1 MPQLVSYE
9 DLARVMD
16 VQPKS
21 IAGLVAKGMPHEARG
36 QYDVGRCLA
45 WYVRYLHAQMHR
57 SGITEEERN
66 SGVNLRVERH
76 RLLKAQADLS
86 ELDLLERSGKIIPI
100 SVYEQL
106 LIGWAITIRQRVL
119 ALPSRL
125 SGMLVGLDR
134 RGVQEAIEREC
145 RDMLMILSK
154 EGNGDRN
161 SASAATEGAVGVG
174 SKNKRVLQGSGIP
187 EDKPMGR

>member
-100 SVYEQL
+100 SVYEKL

-161 SASAATEGAVGVG
+161 SASAATAGAVGVG
-174 SKNKRVLQGSGIP
+174 PKNKRVLQGSGVP
-187 EDKPMGR
+187 EDKPVGR

>member
-1 MPQLVSYE
+1 MPQLVSFE

-36 QYDVGRCLA
+36 EYDVGRCLA

-86 ELDLLERSGKIIPI
+86 ELDLLERSGRIIPI
-100 SVYEQL
+100 AVYEKL

-134 RGVQEAIEREC
+134 RGVQDVIEREC

-161 SASAATEGAVGVG
+161 STAAATDVAVAGG
-174 SKNKRVLQGSGIP
+174 PQDKRVLRSSGVP
-187 EDKPMGR
+187 KDKPVGG

>member
-1 MPQLVSYE
+1 MPQLVSYD

-21 IAGLVAKGMPHEARG
+21 IADLVAKGMPHEARN

-45 WYVRYLHAQMHR
+45 WYIRYLHAQMNR

-76 RLLKAQADLS
+76 RLMKITADLA
-86 ELDLLERSGKIIPI
+86 ELELNERLGKLIPI
-100 SVYEQL
+100 SVYEKL
-106 LIGWAITIRQRVL
+106 LIGWAVTIRQRVL
-119 ALPSRL
+119 SLPARL
-125 SGMLVGLDR
+125 SNMLVGLDR
-134 RGVQEAIEREC
+134 RAIQDVIDREG

-154 EGNGDRN
+154 ERWADLPITG
-161 SASAATEGAVGVG
+161 
-174 SKNKRVLQGSGIP
+174 
-187 EDKPMGR
+187 

>member
-45 WYVRYLHAQMHR
+45 WYVRYLHAQMTR
-57 SGITEEERN
+57 RGITEEERN

-76 RLLKAQADLS
+76 RLLKITGDLA
-86 ELDLLERSGKIIPI
+86 ELELNERRGRIIPI
-100 SVYEQL
+100 
-106 LIGWAITIRQRVL
+106 
-119 ALPSRL
+119 
-125 SGMLVGLDR
+125 LV
-134 RGVQEAIEREC
+134 
-145 RDMLMILSK
+145 
-154 EGNGDRN
+154 
-161 SASAATEGAVGVG
+161 
-174 SKNKRVLQGSGIP
+174 
-187 EDKPMGR
+187 

>member
-100 SVYEQL
+100 SVYEKL

-134 RGVQEAIEREC
+134 RGIHDVIEREC

-161 SASAATEGAVGVG
+161 STAGATDGAVGVG
-174 SKNKRVLQGSGIP
+174 PKNKRVLQGSGVP
-187 EDKPMGR
+187 EDKPVGR

>member
-21 IAGLVAKGMPHEARG
+21 VSDLVAKGMPHEARG

-45 WYVRYLHAQMHR
+45 WYVRYLHAQMNR
-57 SGITEEERN
+57 RGITEEERN

-76 RLLKAQADLS
+76 RLLKVQADLG
-86 ELDLLERSGKIIPI
+86 ELDLLERSGKSIPI
-100 SVYEQL
+100 SVYEKL
-106 LIGWAITIRQRVL
+106 LVGWVITIRQRVL

-134 RGVQEAIEREC
+134 RAIQDVIDREC

-154 EGNGDRN
+154 ERPADLPITGT
-161 SASAATEGAVGVG
+161 AITETETQARRDTV
-174 SKNKRVLQGSGIP
+174 
-187 EDKPMGR
+187 

>member
-36 QYDVGRCLA
+36 QYDVGRCFA
-45 WYVRYLHAQMHR
+45 WYVRYLHAQMNR

-76 RLLKAQADLS
+76 RLLKTQADLG
-86 ELDLLERSGKIIPI
+86 ELELLERRGKSIPI

-106 LIGWAITIRQRVL
+106 LVSWAITIRQRVL

-134 RGVQEAIEREC
+134 RAIQDIIEREC

-161 SASAATEGAVGVG
+161 STSGTTDSAVGVG
-174 SKNKRVLQGSGIP
+174 PKDKRLLRSSALP
-187 EDKPMGR
+187 ADKPVGR

>member
-45 WYVRYLHAQMHR
+45 WYVRYLHAQMTR
-57 SGITEEERN
+57 SGMTEEEKN

-86 ELDLLERSGKIIPI
+86 ELDLLERRGKIIPI
-100 SVYEQL
+100 AAYEKL
-106 LIGWAITIRQRVL
+106 LLGWVITIRQRVL

-134 RGVQEAIEREC
+134 RGIQDVIDREC
-145 RDMLMILSK
+145 RDMLSILSK

-161 SASAATEGAVGVG
+161 STAGTTDGAVGVG
-174 SKNKRVLQGSGIP
+174 PKDKRALQRPGVPKNQPV
-187 EDKPMGR
+187 GR

>member
-45 WYVRYLHAQMHR
+45 WYVRYLHAQMNAR
-57 SGITEEERN
+57 GITEEERS

-86 ELDLLERSGKIIPI
+86 ELDLLERRGKIIPI
-100 SVYEQL
+100 MVYEKL
-106 LIGWAITIRQRVL
+106 LVGWVITIRQRVL
-119 ALPSRL
+119 SLPGRL
-125 SGMLVGLDR
+125 SSMLVGLDR
-134 RGVQEAIEREC
+134 RGIQELIDREC

-154 EGNGDRN
+154 EGHGDRN
-161 SASAATEGAVGVG
+161 ATAGTTDVAVGDG
-174 SKNKRVLQGSGIP
+174 PKNKRVLQGSRVP
-187 EDKPMGR
+187 EDKPVGR

>member
-1 MPQLVSYE
+1 MPQLVTYE

-16 VQPKS
+16 VAAKS
-21 IAGLVAKGMPHEARG
+21 IADLVAKGMPHEARG

-45 WYVRYLHAQMHR
+45 WYVRYLHAQMTR
-57 SGITEEERN
+57 RGITEEERN

-76 RLLKAQADLS
+76 RLLKIQGDLA
-86 ELDLLERSGKIIPI
+86 ELEFDERIGQVIPI
-100 SVYEQL
+100 SVYEKL
-106 LIGWAITIRQRVL
+106 VIGWAITIRQRVL

-134 RGVQEAIEREC
+134 RGVQDAIEREC

-154 EGNGDRN
+154 ERSDLPVTKTTVTQNETQARR
-161 SASAATEGAVGVG
+161 STA
-174 SKNKRVLQGSGIP
+174 
-187 EDKPMGR
+187 